1 MIPMNDINIIDAL
14 IVRPE
19 GKFKG
24 SVGIKDGII
33 VSIAEN
39 KYEIGSA
46 NVTVNGENKILLPG
60 MIDSHVHIRGG
71 RLSHREDFG
80 TGTMAAAAGGVT
92 TIMEMPVCDPPASKK
107 DNFLARKAEIE
118 KEAYVDFCLYGGA
131 GADNTDEITQLSKAG
146 AIAFKTFLMP
156 PVQGREKEFYGLCS
170 QGYEELVKVMEEV
183 GKTGCLLAV
192 HSELNEYVGIN
203 TEEAVKEGKDG
214 LTAFC
219 ESRPEI
225 AEIEGV
231 RRVINASQQ
240 TKCIVS
246 ICHVSTAQAAML
258 IYDARK
264 NGVGIHGETCP
275 QYLLFDKHTA
285 APAGVFARIKP
296 PYRERE
302 TVERLLELYGR
313 GCLEITGSDH
323 APYLYEEKIKNGDS
337 IWKTFDGLPNIE
349 LSLRLLLNKVEK
361 GRLTLE
367 RIVQNTSENTAKLFG
382 IYPRKG
388 RIEVGG
394 DADLVIISKL
404 SEPEPVVLE
413 RLFTKSR
420 YSAGLFEN
428 IPLHYRIDETYVRG
442 KKVFSGGKITGEKG
456 WGKFTVRGNR
466 NLIEN
471 GR

>member
-1 MIPMNDINIIDAL
+1 MNDVNIIDAL

-33 VSIAEN
+33 VNISEN
-39 KYEIGSA
+39 KDEIGSA
-46 NVTVNGENKILLPG
+46 GATVNGENKILLPG

-71 RLSHREDFG
+71 RFSHREDFG

-92 TIMEMPVCDPPASKK
+92 TIMEMPVCDPPASRKE
-107 DNFLARKAEIE
+107 NFLRRKAEIE

-131 GADNTDEITQLSKAG
+131 GADNTDEITQLAEVG

-156 PVQGREKEFYGLCS
+156 PVKGREKEFYGLCS
-170 QGYEELVKVMEEV
+170 QDYAELVRVMEEV
-183 GKTGCLLAV
+183 EKTGCMLAV
-192 HSELNEYVGIN
+192 HSELNEYVGAN
-203 TEEAVKEGKDG
+203 TEEAIKAGKDG

-231 RRVINASQQ
+231 RRVIDASRQ
-240 TKCIVS
+240 TKCRAS
-246 ICHVSTAQAAML
+246 ICHVSTAEAAML

-264 NGVGIHGETCP
+264 DGVEIHGETCP

-285 APAGVFARIKP
+285 AHAGVFARIKP
-296 PYRERE
+296 PYRERDN
-302 TVERLLELYGR
+302 VERLLELYGR
-313 GCLEITGSDH
+313 GYLEITGSDH
-323 APYLYEEKIKNGDS
+323 APYLYEEKVKNGNS
-337 IWKTFDGLPNIE
+337 IWETFDGLPSIE
-349 LSLRLLLNKVEK
+349 LSLRLLLNEVEK

-367 RIVQNTSENTAKLFG
+367 KIVRNTSENTAKLFK

-388 RIEVGG
+388 RIEVGA
-394 DADLVIISKL
+394 DADLVLISKL

-413 RLFTKSR
+413 KLFTKSR
-420 YSAGLFEN
+420 QSAVLFEN

-456 WGKFTVRGNR
+456 WGKFTVSGNR
-466 NLIEN
+466 NLIKN
-471 GR
+471 RR